1 MDAIAALRTLRRRG
15 YSAAVEGGK
24 LKLRGPAK
32 PPEDLEASILQH
44 RDELVR
50 LVEEDIVV
58 DELEVFEIA
67 REIFGK
73 GERDVA

>member
-1 MDAIAALRTLRRRG
+1 MNAIATLRTLRRRG

-32 PPEDLEASILQH
+32 PSDDLYASILEH

-50 LVEEDIVV
+50 LVKEEIIV
-58 DELEVFEIA
+58 DELEVFDMA
-67 REIFGK
+67 REVFGK
-73 GERDVA
+73 GQRGAA